1 MGNAT
6 LKKTSSERKLDRRAP
21 DLDEACQKQTAAAVE
36 FSAPFIQIME
46 RRLCAAPECTDCLDP
61 GTGPLM
67 TQPQGHVPRDDL
79 PTALPFTLC
88 QSASERELK
97 KSRSHAVRKARVTV
111 SLGFC

>member
-1 MGNAT
+1 M
-6 LKKTSSERKLDRRAP
+6 
-21 DLDEACQKQTAAAVE
+21 AVE

-46 RRLCAAPECTDCLDP
+46 RWLYAADECTDYLDP
-61 GTGPLM
+61 GTGPSM

-88 QSASERELK
+88 QSANERVLK

-111 SLGFC
+111 SLDFW